1 MSELKVIKLYSKVV
15 YNSFKELEY
24 PEWYKFLLSVLARQ
38 PSEPI
43 DRTGTLKNLYKTDP
57 KYQLKMPTEIEEVNL
72 INCIENKINTINS
85 LSGNKYIDV
94 FLSIVCIL
102 IKSKHCSNFIFITIL

>member
-1 MSELKVIKLYSKVV
+1 MSELKVIKLYSKVI

-43 DRTGTLKNLYKTDP
+43 DRTGTLN
-57 KYQLKMPTEIEEVNL
+57 N
-72 INCIENKINTINS
+72 
-85 LSGNKYIDV
+85 
-94 FLSIVCIL
+94 
-102 IKSKHCSNFIFITIL
+102 